1 MRWKGDAAKTK
12 SRINSK
18 RSLLYLPTLR
28 LNKVNLKCTSRLQP
42 GSDRRQWLRA
52 RIRSVPI
59 ITVRS
64 RKANKTNS
72 PIKAVLTNND
82 MADAKYTSVPAE
94 PPPSY
99 ESTAQPTAAIPR
111 LPLPLHLPLI
121 DSLRAKR
128 VILASASPRR
138 RQLLAQVVFCSHNV
152 CTGAD

>member
-1 MRWKGDAAKTK
+1 MLQGPNPV
-12 SRINSK
+12 SVLK
-18 RSLLYLPTLR
+18 RSLFYLPTLR
-28 LNKVNLKCTSRLQP
+28 LKSELKCTSRLQS
-42 GSDRRQWLRA
+42 GKRQWLPA
-52 RIRSVPI
+52 KIRSIPVV
-59 ITVRS
+59 TVRS

-72 PIKAVLTNND
+72 PIKAVLTSND
-82 MADAKYTSVPAE
+82 MTDAKYTSVPAE

-111 LPLPLHLPLI
+111 PPLPLHLPLI